1 VGRAKA
7 LELLYF
13 PRTIPAQESLEL
25 GLATKVV
32 DSDSL
37 QHEVATLAQQLA
49 AGPTVAFGAVR
60 RSVEYSA
67 GNDFESSLEFE
78 GRMMA
83 LTGATEDHARAVASF
98 VKKEKPVFEGR

>member
-1 VGRAKA
+1 M
-7 LELLYF
+7 
-13 PRTIPAQESLEL
+13 
-25 GLATKVV
+25 VV

-67 GNDFESSLEFE
+67 GHDFESSLAFE
-78 GRMMA
+78 GQMMA
-83 LTGATEDHARAVASF
+83 ETGATEDHARAVASF